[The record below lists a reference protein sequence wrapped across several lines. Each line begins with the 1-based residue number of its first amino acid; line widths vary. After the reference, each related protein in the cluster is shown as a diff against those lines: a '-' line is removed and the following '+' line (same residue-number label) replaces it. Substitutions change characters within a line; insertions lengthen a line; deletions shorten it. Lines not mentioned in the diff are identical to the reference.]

1 VVKLALAM
9 LALAGCASVELAPMR
24 DDVRT
29 GPARSRTLHRVVAL
43 PATCGSLQSTF
54 DNMPPPAVAGPG
66 QQAYTHDNEIA
77 LCQPQALTAID
88 QLIRSQLDFAGYDV
102 IDAEKLNMITAT
114 RHEVIVRRGQ
124 ITSGTSDT
132 IDTRGSLF
140 EDATPHEQREILVE
154 LGADGVLATRVWFGT
169 GMGTGN
175 RHDVTVQVQLAA
187 TVDRELAW
195 AHRCKLEIAVV
206 GDAVALDRVAR
217 CAITGARP

>member
-1 VVKLALAM
+1 MKSFLV

-29 GPARSRTLHRVVAL
+29 GPASSRTLHRVVVL

-54 DNMPPPAVAGPG
+54 DMPPSPAWGPG
-66 QQAYTHDNEIA
+66 QPAYTHDNEIA

-88 QLIRSQLDFAGYDV
+88 QEIRSQLDFAGYDV
-102 IDAEKLNMITAT
+102 IDVEKLNTITAT
-114 RHEVIVRRGQ
+114 RHEVVVRRDAL
-124 ITSGTSDT
+124 TTDT
-132 IDTRGSLF
+132 TDTRGSLF
-140 EDATPHEQREILVE
+140 EDATPREQRAILTE

-169 GMGTGN
+169 GTGTAN

-187 TVDRELAW
+187 TADHELAW
-195 AHRCKLEIAVV
+195 ARRCKLEIAVL

-217 CAITGARP
+217 CAIGAKR